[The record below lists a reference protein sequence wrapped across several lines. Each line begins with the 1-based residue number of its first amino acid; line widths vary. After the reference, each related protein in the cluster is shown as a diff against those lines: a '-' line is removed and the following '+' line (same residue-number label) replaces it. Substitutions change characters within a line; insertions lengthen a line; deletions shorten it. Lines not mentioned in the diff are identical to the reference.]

1 MNLLC
6 PDDKENQPV
15 PPYCAGQL
23 RKERCTHD
31 CHGEQED
38 LSLWDLPNAQLMPPT
53 LVPRSRPME
62 GCLCEFLVILPCV
75 GQQEPKS
82 AKEPEKFHSVSHV
95 MKMSTSLLNEKMD
108 VDSQSNASQR
118 LDRISDSLKALPDR
132 ISRME
137 EQWRDALQEIKRF
150 TTHSDACMGTM
161 RLEILEVKK
170 LALRDSDSVRDLATE
185 AKFQTDIQAVD
196 LEAMQKKL
204 LCLHDE
210 QLRQVESQI
219 REKRSQ
225 ASKCL

>member
-1 MNLLC
+1 MWW
-6 PDDKENQPV
+6 V
-15 PPYCAGQL
+15 
-23 RKERCTHD
+23 
-31 CHGEQED
+31 
-38 LSLWDLPNAQLMPPT
+38 
-53 LVPRSRPME
+53 
-62 GCLCEFLVILPCV
+62 
-75 GQQEPKS
+75 
-82 AKEPEKFHSVSHV
+82 AKEPKNAKETEKFHSVSCDED
-95 MKMSTSLLNEKMD
+95 SASLLNEKMD

-137 EQWRDALQEIKRF
+137 EQWRDALQEINRF

-204 LCLHDE
+204 CLHDE

-219 REKRSQ
+219 QKNDLKHQSR
-225 ASKCL
+225 L